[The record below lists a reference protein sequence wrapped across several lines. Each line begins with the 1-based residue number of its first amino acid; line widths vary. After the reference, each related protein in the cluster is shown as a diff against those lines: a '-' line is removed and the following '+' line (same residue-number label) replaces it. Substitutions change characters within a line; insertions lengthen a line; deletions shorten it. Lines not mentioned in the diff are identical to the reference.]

1 VGRGAWEASL
11 VVVGVAVVRAVVSEE
26 EVVVGEAVV
35 DVDVVEEEVLKV
47 CGESC
52 VVVVVDLS
60 VVVEVVV
67 GLVLEEDGDATEL
80 VLEPEV
86 ILVEGCTAGA
96 EDAPLFVMLVACD
109 TCEKLRLVGVSEN
122 TVLLASTASTAK
134 RMLQLCI
141 AEMGAC
147 GEALFTKYC
156 EREQERRQT
165 CGKELWTV

>member
-67 GLVLEEDGDATEL
+67 GLVL
-80 VLEPEV
+80 
-86 ILVEGCTAGA
+86 
-96 EDAPLFVMLVACD
+96 
-109 TCEKLRLVGVSEN
+109 
-122 TVLLASTASTAK
+122 
-134 RMLQLCI
+134 
-141 AEMGAC
+141 
-147 GEALFTKYC
+147 
-156 EREQERRQT
+156 
-165 CGKELWTV
+165 